1 MSNSN
6 VNVGRGLT
14 IVTAEGRVWGRAV
27 PKKDRP
33 NDTVVLRIERE
44 AGATKPFTVMV
55 CGPADWAHKV
65 EANGFTLEPSFLTV
79 SRCVY
84 DAGTKTV
91 TVTLVHNL
99 FDGWNQVITVSHGEN
114 WQKSVTAELIN
125 RSKAQGSETHISN
138 YHTMTC

>member
-6 VNVGRGLT
+6 VNKGRAFTILT
-14 IVTAEGRVWGRAV
+14 ADGRVWGRAV
-27 PKKDRP
+27 PKKDSE
-33 NDTVVLRIERE
+33 DIVILRIERE

-55 CGPADWAHKV
+55 CGPWDWIHKRG
-65 EANGFTLEPSFLTV
+65 ANGFMQSPSYLTV

-84 DAGTKTV
+84 DAATKTV

-114 WQKSVTAELIN
+114 WQKAVTAELLN
-125 RSKAQGSETHISN
+125 RSRAQGSETHISN
-138 YHTMTC
+138 YHALTC